1 MKGSLFTLGHSDHR
15 IESFLELL
23 YDRKL
28 QVVVDVRSAPYSR
41 YVPRFNRRQIEE
53 SLKLSGFTYL
63 FMGDL
68 IGGKPTDP
76 AVMDSRG
83 RVDYGKLAA
92 AENFRQG
99 LDRLERGLAAGWRIV
114 LMCAEED
121 PIKCHRHWLIARE
134 LELGRRV
141 RVYHLRADGAEM
153 RAIDHFGSGLAQLE
167 MF

>member
-1 MKGSLFTLGHSDHR
+1 MNASLFTIGHSSHR

-23 YDRKL
+23 YARKL

-41 YVPRFNRRQIEE
+41 YRPQFNRRQIEE
-53 SLKLSGFTYL
+53 SLKLSGFRYL

-76 AVMDSRG
+76 TLLDSRG
-83 RVDYGKLAA
+83 RVDYLKLAA
-92 AENFRQG
+92 GENFRHG
-99 LDRLERGLAAGWRIV
+99 LDRLEKGLAAGWRIA

-121 PIKCHRHWLIARE
+121 PLKCHRHWLIARE
-134 LELGRRV
+134 LELGCRV
-141 RVYHLRADGAEM
+141 RVYHLRADGTEL
-153 RAIDHFGSGLAQLE
+153 RAMDHFGGGPAQLE